1 MPIPI
6 YVAIT
11 AHGFGH
17 ATRTAALIDRL
28 LAIAPDVLPI
38 FVTTAPR
45 WLIEKYVHCHFLYR
59 PRALDVGV
67 VQSDSLTMDLPAT
80 ASKLADLRSQA
91 DAIVRAEADFIRLNR
106 VRLVL
111 ADMPPLACAIAKAA
125 DVPCWMAGNFGWDFI
140 YRAFGAEF
148 KADADWMAEL
158 YGQCDRLFRLPFYE
172 AMTAFPHREDVGL
185 TGGDAALTAE
195 QLRQKLGLAGDRPT
209 VLLTFGG
216 LGVDA
221 IPYENL
227 AAYPDWQFV
236 SLDCDV
242 PDLPNLMRL
251 DGQQWRPVDI
261 MPACTQVLIKPG
273 YGTISEAMKAG
284 VPLRCLTRT
293 GFAEAPILLDGI
305 RQHSHHQIL
314 SRSQVF
320 EQAWDWLEHPFAPP
334 ESDKPLASDG
344 NQVIAEAIATFLTPL
359 KRT

>member
-1 MPIPI
+1 MPIPV

-17 ATRTAALIDRL
+17 ATRTAALINQL
-28 LAIAPDVLPI
+28 LAIDADILPI
-38 FVTTAPR
+38 FATTAPR
-45 WLIEKYVHCHFLYR
+45 WLIEKYVHHHFLYR

-80 ASKLADLRSQA
+80 DRKLVELRAQA

-106 VRLVL
+106 VRLVF

-140 YRAFGAEF
+140 YRAFGDAF
-148 KADADWMAEL
+148 AAHADWIADL
-158 YGQCDRLFRLPFYE
+158 YGQCERLFRLPFHE
-172 AMTAFPHREDVGL
+172 AMAAFPCREDVGL
-185 TGGDAALTAE
+185 TGGDAALSAE
-195 QLRQKLGLAGDRPT
+195 DLRQQLGLDRDRPT

-221 IPYENL
+221 LPYENL

-236 SLDCDV
+236 TLDRDV
-242 PDLPNLMRL
+242 PELPNLTRL
-251 DGQQWRPVDI
+251 DGQQWRPVDV
-261 MPACTQVLIKPG
+261 MPACTQVAIKPG
-273 YGTISEAMKAG
+273 YGTISEALKVG

-305 RQHSHHQIL
+305 RQYARHQIL
-314 SRSQVF
+314 SQAQVF
-320 EQAWDWLEHPFAPP
+320 DRAWDWLDEPLSAPL
-334 ESDKPLASDG
+334 SDEPLAKDG
-344 NQVIAEAIATFLTPL
+344 NQVIAEAIATCASQS
-359 KRT
+359 